1 MSRIRLALVLA
12 VLLVVALPGVA
23 HARII
28 EYQVQLSPA
37 GGPSGAMAVVNVV
50 LDSADTL
57 PQTVAIPVPHGAALL
72 WAGEILGGSPED
84 DPARTTTVEQV
95 GDMDVY
101 MMTLEQVHI
110 GQLEIGLS
118 PARIEGDRLS
128 STMTWTNPGDEVQ
141 LSASVIAES
150 GASEIQLTPPRS
162 GDVQM
167 NEAGETLHP
176 LERRRLATGE
186 SYVIEASWRRG
197 ASSAPVTTGAA
208 GSDLLPYLLGA
219 FIVAVLL
226 LVVVMVREQT
236 KGRRGSVD
244 Q

>member
-12 VLLVVALPGVA
+12 LLLVVALPGVA

-101 MMTLEQVHI
+101 TMTLEQVHI

-150 GASEIQLTPPRS
+150 GATEIQLTPPRS

-197 ASSAPVTTGAA
+197 ASSAPVTTGDA

>member
-12 VLLVVALPGVA
+12 LLLVVALPGVA

-101 MMTLEQVHI
+101 TMTLEQVHI

-150 GASEIQLTPPRS
+150 GATEIQLTPPRS

-186 SYVIEASWRRG
+186 SYVIEASWTRG
-197 ASSAPVTTGAA
+197 AASAPTVDG
-208 GSDLLPYLLGA
+208 GDGGGMLPYLIGA
-219 FIVAVLL
+219 FVAAVLL
-226 LVVVMVREQT
+226 LVAVLVRERTRVQA
-236 KGRRGSVD
+236 GSVD
-244 Q
+244 R